1 EDPAD
6 PQLVFNYVYNYVD
19 HLGNI
24 RLSYTKDPV
33 SNELDI
39 LEENNYY
46 PFGLKHKVY
55 GGIKKDYLKEE
66 SGNGGGG
73 AIRPGLVIE
82 SPYNYKYNGKELQD
96 ELGLGLYDYGW
107 RNYDPALGRWM
118 NIDPLAETSR
128 KWSPYTYT
136 YNNPLRFI
144 DPDGMQG
151 DDVILKGALKDEA
164 FSQLQSSTNLDLKMN
179 ENGK

>member
-1 EDPAD
+1 DENTARP
-6 PQLVFNYVYNYVD
+6 
-19 HLGNI
+19 
-24 RLSYTKDPV
+24 SYATTT
-33 SNELDI
+33 
-39 LEENNYY
+39 
-46 PFGLKHKVY
+46 PFM
-55 GGIKKDYLKEE
+55 
-66 SGNGGGG
+66 
-73 AIRPGLVIE
+73 
-82 SPYNYKYNGKELQD
+82 YKYNGKEFQD

-179 ENGK
+179 ENGKLSASGTAVTDADKVLEAAINNENVIVEVNTTSSNYNDNGQWIVGESYEGSTVMAGGTNDGKT